1 MEELLI
7 MPAED
12 NSCGTNLG
20 TISIATAATVAVAG
34 MVAYFWPKES
44 KKKKKSTTK
53 KKKTKSR
60 KKRSNKEQ
68 E

>member
-44 KKKKKSTTK
+44 KKKKSTTK